1 MVRFVN
7 HINDFFLKNCAISR
21 FLSFSINDA
30 KLKKNVTICNSFQKR
45 IKQPKMRFWIMGL
58 SKLEDRNS
66 VPLIWSRKSAGL
78 FFISYDC
85 SLR

>member
-30 KLKKNVTICNSFQKR
+30 KLKKKRYNLQQLSKTDQTTEKVGRLGLYFLRLTNSAAHQ
-45 IKQPKMRFWIMGL
+45 QPKAHQQ
-58 SKLEDRNS
+58 
-66 VPLIWSRKSAGL
+66 P
-78 FFISYDC
+78 
-85 SLR
+85 

>member
-30 KLKKNVTICNSFQKR
+30 KLKKKR
-45 IKQPKMRFWIMGL
+45 YNLQQL
-58 SKLEDRNS
+58 SKTDQTTENAILDYG
-66 VPLIWSRKSAGL
+66 VVKVGG
-78 FFISYDC
+78 
-85 SLR
+85 

>member
-30 KLKKNVTICNSFQKR
+30 KLKKKTLQ
-45 IKQPKMRFWIMGL
+45 
-58 SKLEDRNS
+58 
-66 VPLIWSRKSAGL
+66 SATA
-78 FFISYDC
+78 FKN
-85 SLR
+85 